1 MSALWLFRHFEA
13 ALNQGRDKVEKI
25 YFGKTQALRKG
36 SVHNPQR
43 AAMAATSRS
52 ANPRALPTA
61 EDKIETVVQRL
72 LADHS
77 IDREFFADDDLRDV
91 GLTSLDMASLVLS
104 VEAEFDLLIPERHIT
119 PGNFRSVATITK
131 LVMTLVDAKPPAA

>member
-1 MSALWLFRHFEA
+1 
-13 ALNQGRDKVEKI
+13 
-25 YFGKTQALRKG
+25 
-36 SVHNPQR
+36 
-43 AAMAATSRS
+43 MAVTSRS
-52 ANPRALPTA
+52 ANSRALPTT
-61 EDKIETVVQRL
+61 EDKIAAVVQRL

-119 PGNFRSVATITK
+119 PGNFRSVVAITK
-131 LVMTLVDAKPPAA
+131 LVIMLVDAKPPAA